1 MGTSRSSPGAPSN
14 VPMVPPWVPA
24 SPADGGDGA
33 DGDTEPGGDHAA
45 PDNPADAP
53 QVPPTPQ
60 NPVAPR
66 GRFGPARTSLGQF
79 ARNGSADEMRRGVG
93 RYVSKGLGGSGMGTR
108 RLGGAVRNAGA
119 LYGALSA
126 TAAGQPSA
134 PGSPLDPALLAGRS
148 ANEIMDAV
156 VEAVRP
162 TDGTQ
167 DAEAARSA
175 IKDALSAVLIQY
187 EDADLLNLSEDQ
199 RAFAIEQ
206 YLSFDLYNRLRLD
219 VGQSIQNKAPTA
231 SAALARFKEV
241 KDYVR
246 QTVSAAFRR
255 LRRAGEALTS
265 RRIARLA
272 DAALQEALTV
282 FEDYV

>member
-33 DGDTEPGGDHAA
+33 DGDTEPGGDQAA

-255 LRRAGEALTS
+255 LITS
-265 RRIARLA
+265 HSGK
-272 DAALQEALTV
+272 QEDKHSP
-282 FEDYV
+282 E